1 MNNEQRFKQ
10 RLAERLTNSNTQQAD
25 NALWLKIESELT
37 DRSTS
42 MKSYWLIAASI
53 FVALAIGMQLP
64 LLEGGQNVQLSPE
77 LYYLDVELQQ
87 AIIDDAGSTR
97 YDALLRQRNDI
108 EHNQT
113 GSYQL

>member
-64 LLEGGQNVQLSPE
+64 LLEGGQNVQLHR
-77 LYYLDVELQQ
+77 
-87 AIIDDAGSTR
+87 DDR
-97 YDALLRQRNDI
+97 DLIYRLKN
-108 EHNQT
+108 
-113 GSYQL
+113 